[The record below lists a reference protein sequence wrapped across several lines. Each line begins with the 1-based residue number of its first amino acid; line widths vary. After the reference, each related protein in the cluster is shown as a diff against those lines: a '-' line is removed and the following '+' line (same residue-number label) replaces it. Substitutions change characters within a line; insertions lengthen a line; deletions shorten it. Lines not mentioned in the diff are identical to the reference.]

1 MANVSTNKYFSGQG
15 CLFVADRDAFG
26 NILAYREVGNVSEL
40 SVTLDA
46 TVAEHKESCSG
57 SRLTDA
63 RIVTELS
70 ASVSMTLQNFT
81 KENLALLFSGDVLD
95 NSGGTVVDQ
104 TAYTSGTVPS
114 ANPILSN
121 ADVLYWNRTNA
132 NVVLPVGTKFFAK
145 HMNITSPVLKN
156 NGGSALA
163 LGTVYTCDLATGEI
177 TLLQAVTILGA
188 GPSPGPE
195 MHGFLSLSYTYAA
208 YSGARMLK
216 SAINK
221 PRAFLF
227 RGLNTADSNSK
238 VRVELY
244 NVVLDPAQ
252 SFDVLT
258 EEFAEFQVEG
268 SVLYDAVR
276 DLDGELGP
284 FGRVI
289 GDATL

>member
-1 MANVSTNKYFSGQG
+1 MPNVSTNKYYSGQG

-63 RIVTELS
+63 RIVTELN

-95 NSGGTVVDQ
+95 SAG
-104 TAYTSGTVPS
+104 STVPAGLAYNVS
-114 ANPILSN
+114 TQPEPTVGTN
-121 ADVLYWNRTNA
+121 VLYRNKTA
-132 NVVLPVGTKFFAK
+132 SSVTLPIGTKFFLK
-145 HMNITSPVLKN
+145 HMNTSSVNIKN
-156 NGGSALA
+156 NGVNITMSGN
-163 LGTVYTCDLATGEI
+163 YTLDLVTGEV
-177 TLLQAVTILGA
+177 TLLQPQTVIAQAWITA
-188 GPSPGPE
+188 D
-195 MHGFLSLSYTYAA
+195 YTYAA

-238 VRVELY
+238 VRVELF

-268 SVLYDAVR
+268 SVLYDSTR
-276 DLDGELGP
+276 DLDAELGP

-289 GDATL
+289 GDANL

>member
-1 MANVSTNKYFSGQG
+1 MPNVSTTKYYSGQG

-26 NILAYREVGNVSEL
+26 NILAYRDVGNVSAL

-57 SRLTDA
+57 SRLTDG
-63 RIVTELS
+63 RIVTELK

-95 NSGGTVVDQ
+95 ATAGSTTAQ
-104 TAYTSGTVPS
+104 TAYTSGTAPS
-114 ANPILSN
+114 ANPILAN
-121 ADVLYWNRTNA
+121 TDVLYWNRTNA
-132 NVVLPVGTKFFAK
+132 NVTLPIGTKFFTK
-145 HMNITSPVLKN
+145 YTNVSTPVLAN
-156 NGGSALA
+156 NGSTITQSGNYSL
-163 LGTVYTCDLATGEI
+163 DLVTGEL
-177 TLLQAVTILGA
+177 TLLAPVTLLGA
-188 GPSPGPE
+188 ASPE
-195 MHGFLSLSYTYAA
+195 MHAFLSISYSYAA

-227 RGLNTADSNSK
+227 RGLNTVDANSK

-244 NVVLDPAQ
+244 NVILDPAK

-258 EEFAEFQVEG
+258 EEFAEFEVEG
-268 SVLYDAVR
+268 SVLYDSIRDADAV
-276 DLDGELGP
+276 LGP
-284 FGRVI
+284 PGS
-289 GDATL
+289 

>member
-1 MANVSTNKYFSGQG
+1 MANVSTNKYYSGQG

-26 NILAYREVGNVSEL
+26 FIGPYREVGNVSEL
-40 SVTLDA
+40 TVTLDA

-63 RIVTELS
+63 RIVTELN

-81 KENLALLFSGDVLD
+81 KENLALLFAGDVLD
-95 NSGGTVVDQ
+95 NAGSTVPVGLAYNVSTQPEPTAGTNVLFRNE
-104 TAYTSGTVPS
+104 TSGS
-114 ANPILSN
+114 
-121 ADVLYWNRTNA
+121 
-132 NVVLPVGTKFFAK
+132 VVLPIGSKFFLK
-145 HMNITSPVLKN
+145 HMNTSSVNIRN
-156 NGGSALA
+156 NGSIITPSGN
-163 LGTVYTCDLATGEI
+163 YTIDLVTGEVTLLATQTII
-177 TLLQAVTILGA
+177 TQAWLTA
-188 GPSPGPE
+188 D
-195 MHGFLSLSYTYAA
+195 YTFAA

-216 SAINK
+216 NAINK

-238 VRVELY
+238 VRVELF

-268 SVLYDAVR
+268 SVLYDSVR
-276 DLDGELGP
+276 DADTELGP

-289 GDATL
+289 GDAAL